1 VAEDWTRSEV
11 EAIVDD
17 YLTMLSLELQDRPY
31 SKTDHRLRLK
41 PLLKQRTDGSIERKH
56 QNISAVLIEV
66 GFPYVSG
73 YKPLRNYQQLLF
85 DVVTDRLAQNHSL
98 KPLAEVE
105 ATKLADALKPP
116 LNLLSLLVEPPLPSD
131 KGMARAPTAEYTV
144 RARIGVDYL
153 ALEARNRSLGQAG
166 EQLVIEFEIARL
178 RQLGKLKLAKRI
190 ELVSATRGDGAG
202 FDVLSFEASGRERF
216 IEVKTTAFGKET
228 PFYLTRN
235 ELRFSIDHKTE
246 FHLYRLFQFRRDPRL
261 FSLSGRLDQTCL
273 LDPTQYLAR
282 TA

>member
-1 VAEDWTRSEV
+1 MSEDWTGSEV

-31 SKTDHRLRLK
+31 SKTEHRRRLK
-41 PLLKQRTDGSIERKH
+41 PLLDNRTDASIERKH
-56 QNISAVLIEV
+56 QNVSAVLIEI
-66 GFPYVSG
+66 GFPYIAG
-73 YKPLRNYQQLLF
+73 YKPLRNYQKMLF
-85 DVVTDRLAQNHSL
+85 EAVTDRLAQNHPL
-98 KPLAEVE
+98 KPLAEQEV
-105 ATKLADALKPP
+105 TKHADALKPP
-116 LNLLSLLVEPPLPSD
+116 PNLLSLLVEPPLSSD
-131 KGMARAPTAEYTV
+131 KGMARAPAGEYAV
-144 RARIGVDYL
+144 RAKIGVDYL

-166 EQLVIEFEIARL
+166 EQLAAEFEIARL
-178 RQLGKLKLAKRI
+178 RQLGKPKLAERV
-190 ELVSATRGDGAG
+190 ELVSATRGDGLG
-202 FDVLSFEASGRERF
+202 FDVLSFEPSGRDRF

-261 FSLSGRLDQTCL
+261 FALNGRLDQTCL

>member
-31 SKTDHRLRLK
+31 SKTDHRRHLK
-41 PLLKQRTDGSIERKH
+41 PLLNQRTDGSIERKH

-73 YKPLRNYQQLLF
+73 YKPLRNYQQMLF
-85 DVVTDRLAQNHSL
+85 DVVTDRLAQNHPL

-116 LNLLSLLVEPPLPSD
+116 LNLLSLLVDPPLPSD

-166 EQLVIEFEIARL
+166 EQLVIEFEAARL
-178 RQLGKLKLAKRI
+178 RRIGKPKLAKRI

-261 FSLSGRLDQTCL
+261 FALSGRLDQTCL